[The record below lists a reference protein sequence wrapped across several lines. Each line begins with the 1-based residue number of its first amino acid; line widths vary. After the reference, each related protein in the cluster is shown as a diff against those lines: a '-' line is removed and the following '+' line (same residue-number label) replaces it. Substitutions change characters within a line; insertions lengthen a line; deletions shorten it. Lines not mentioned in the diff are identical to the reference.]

1 MIRPIRLRP
10 EATEAMLIKLIGEQL
25 HDIYSNKSS
34 EEYKMCGDITK
45 SPTYEKIEI
54 GISELKTLKGFNK
67 NDAKDMETMFMTLH
81 KPIFKKMV
89 AEYIAKPEDRNVV
102 FTSIFTIGY
111 RLIVSELSRII
122 ASTEATN
129 KGIVYKPD
137 KTSRHQA
144 MTKFIRYM
152 NSSIETSI
160 DKELKKVKAQNQNN
174 DSNDSAVQEAFNPM
188 AAAAGFVND
197 FMYGMQV
204 MDNIL
209 HAFIS
214 NNNPLS
220 TISSLINLS
229 IESKVKAYDDA
240 VAAYEST
247 KEAYNEYLR
256 TPESQRKKS
265 VIDKYEKMMNKY
277 NMKVDQLKA
286 RIAHY
291 DQRANSKTED
301 DINKA
306 IDDSKKNTS
315 TSPKNNDT
323 TKSSNDNNNDS
334 NDDFDF

>member
-10 EATEAMLIKLIGEQL
+10 EATEAVLIKLIGEQL

-54 GISELKTLKGFNK
+54 GVSELKTLKGFSK

-81 KPIFKKMV
+81 RPIFKKMV

-102 FTSIFTIGY
+102 FTSVFTVGY
-111 RLIVSELSRII
+111 RLLVSELSRII

-137 KTSRHQA
+137 KASRHQA

-160 DKELKKVKAQNQNN
+160 DEELKKVKAQNKNN
-174 DSNDSAVQEAFNPM
+174 ESTVQEAFNPLSI
-188 AAAAGFVND
+188 ATD
-197 FMYGMQV
+197 FIHAMQV
-204 MDNIL
+204 MDNIF
-209 HAFIS
+209 HSFIS

-220 TISSLINLS
+220 TISALINSS
-229 IESKVKAYDDA
+229 IERKVDAYDNA
-240 VAAYEST
+240 VATYEST

-265 VIDKYEKMMNKY
+265 ILKKYEKMMNKY
-277 NMKVDQLKA
+277 NMEVNRLKA
-286 RIAHY
+286 QIAHY

-306 IDDSKKNTS
+306 VDDLKNTK
-315 TSPKNNDT
+315 T
-323 TKSSNDNNNDS
+323 SSNNNTQS
-334 NDDFDF
+334 NDDNDFDF

>member
-10 EATEAMLIKLIGEQL
+10 EATEAVLIKLIGEQL

-54 GISELKTLKGFNK
+54 GVSELKTLKGFSK

-81 KPIFKKMV
+81 RPIFKKMV

-102 FTSIFTIGY
+102 FTSVFTVGY
-111 RLIVSELSRII
+111 RLLVSELSRII

-137 KTSRHQA
+137 KASRHQA

-160 DKELKKVKAQNQNN
+160 DEELKKVKAQNKNN
-174 DSNDSAVQEAFNPM
+174 ESTVQEAFHPL
-188 AAAAGFVND
+188 GVVTGIVND
-197 FMYGMQV
+197 FIQGMQV
-204 MDNIL
+204 MDNIF
-209 HAFIS
+209 HTFIS

-220 TISSLINLS
+220 TISALINLK
-229 IESKVKAYDDA
+229 IESKVKAYDNA
-240 VAAYEST
+240 VATYEST

-265 VIDKYEKMMNKY
+265 ILKKYEKMMNKY
-277 NMKVDQLKA
+277 NMEVNRLKA
-286 RIAHY
+286 QIAHY

-306 IDDSKKNTS
+306 VDDLKNTKTSS
-315 TSPKNNDT
+315 TKST
-323 TKSSNDNNNDS
+323 SSNDNNTQS
-334 NDDFDF
+334 NDDNDFDF

>member
-10 EATEAMLIKLIGEQL
+10 EATEAVLIKLIGEQL

-54 GISELKTLKGFNK
+54 GVSELKTLKGFSK

-81 KPIFKKMV
+81 RPIFKKMV
-89 AEYIAKPEDRNVV
+89 TEYIAKPEDRNVV
-102 FTSIFTIGY
+102 FTSVFTVGY
-111 RLIVSELSRII
+111 RLLVSELSRII

-137 KTSRHQA
+137 KASRHQA

-160 DKELKKVKAQNQNN
+160 DEELKKVKAQNKNN
-174 DSNDSAVQEAFNPM
+174 ESTVQEAFHPLSVVT
-188 AAAAGFVND
+188 GIVND
-197 FMYGMQV
+197 FIQGMQV
-204 MDNIL
+204 MDNIF
-209 HAFIS
+209 HTFIS

-220 TISSLINLS
+220 TISALINLK
-229 IESKVKAYDDA
+229 IESNVRAYDNA
-240 VAAYEST
+240 VATYEST

-265 VIDKYEKMMNKY
+265 ILKKYEKMMNKH
-277 NMKVDQLKA
+277 NMEVNRLKA
-286 RIAHY
+286 QIAHY

-306 IDDSKKNTS
+306 VDDLKNTKTSS
-315 TSPKNNDT
+315 TKST
-323 TKSSNDNNNDS
+323 SSNDNNTQS
-334 NDDFDF
+334 NDDNDFDF

>member
-10 EATEAMLIKLIGEQL
+10 EATEAVLVKLIGEQL
-25 HDIYSNKSS
+25 HDMYSNKSS

-45 SPTYEKIEI
+45 SSSYEKIEI
-54 GISELKTLKGFNK
+54 GISELKSLKGFNK
-67 NDAKDMETMFMTLH
+67 NDAKDIETMFMTLH

-89 AEYIAKPEDRNVV
+89 AEYIAKPEDRNIV
-102 FTSIFTIGY
+102 FTSIFTVGY
-111 RLIVSELSRII
+111 RLIVSELSRIM

-137 KTSRHQA
+137 KMSRNQA

-160 DKELKKVKAQNQNN
+160 DEELKKVKAQNNN
-174 DSNDSAVQEAFNPM
+174 NEPVVQEAFNPM
-188 AAAAGFVND
+188 NLITD
-197 FMYGMQV
+197 FSQAMQV
-204 MDNIL
+204 MDNIV
-209 HAFIS
+209 HRFIS
-214 NNNPLS
+214 GNNPLS

-229 IESKVKAYDDA
+229 IENKVNAYDNA
-240 VAAYEST
+240 VAEYNST

-265 VIDKYEKMMNKY
+265 VLKKYEKMMNKY
-277 NMKVDQLKA
+277 NMKINQLKA
-286 RIAHY
+286 KIAHY

-306 IDDSKKNTS
+306 IADSKNNTS
-315 TSPKNNDT
+315 GPS
-323 TKSSNDNNNDS
+323 TKPSSSNDNTQS
-334 NDDFDF
+334 NDNDDGFDF

>member
-10 EATEAMLIKLIGEQL
+10 EATEAVLIKLIGEQL

-54 GISELKTLKGFNK
+54 GVSELKTLKGFSK

-81 KPIFKKMV
+81 RPIFKKMV
-89 AEYIAKPEDRNVV
+89 TEYIAKPEDRNVV
-102 FTSIFTIGY
+102 FTSVFTVGY
-111 RLIVSELSRII
+111 RLLVSELSRII

-137 KTSRHQA
+137 KASRHQA

-160 DKELKKVKAQNQNN
+160 DEELKKVKAQNKNN
-174 DSNDSAVQEAFNPM
+174 ESTVQEAFNPF
-188 AAAAGFVND
+188 GVVTHVVND
-197 FMYGMQV
+197 FIQGMQV
-204 MDNIL
+204 MDNIF
-209 HAFIS
+209 HTFIS
-214 NNNPLS
+214 SNNPLS
-220 TISSLINLS
+220 TISALINLK
-229 IESKVKAYDDA
+229 IENKVKAYDNA
-240 VAAYEST
+240 VATYEST

-265 VIDKYEKMMNKY
+265 ILKKYEKMMNKY
-277 NMKVDQLKA
+277 NMEVNRLKA
-286 RIAHY
+286 QIAHY

-306 IDDSKKNTS
+306 VDDLKNTK
-315 TSPKNNDT
+315 T
-323 TKSSNDNNNDS
+323 SSNNNTQS
-334 NDDFDF
+334 NDDNDFDF

>member
-10 EATEAMLIKLIGEQL
+10 EATEAVLIKLIGEQL
-25 HDIYSNKSS
+25 QDIYSNKSS
-34 EEYKMCGDITK
+34 EEYKMRGDITK
-45 SPTYEKIEI
+45 SSTYEKIEI

-81 KPIFKKMV
+81 KPIFKNMV
-89 AEYIAKPEDRNVV
+89 NEYIAKPEDRNVV
-102 FTSIFTIGY
+102 FTSIFTVGY

-122 ASTEATN
+122 ASTEATKN
-129 KGIVYKPD
+129 GIVYKPD
-137 KTSRHQA
+137 KASRHQA

-152 NSSIETSI
+152 NSSIEASI
-160 DKELKKVKAQNQNN
+160 DKELKKVKEQNKNN
-174 DSNDSAVQEAFNPM
+174 DSTVQEAFNPM
-188 AAAAGFVND
+188 SIASGFVND

-204 MDNIL
+204 MDSIF

-214 NNNPLS
+214 SNNPLS

-229 IESKVKAYDDA
+229 IESKVIAYDNA

-277 NMKVDQLKA
+277 NMKVNQLKA
-286 RIAHY
+286 KIAHY

-306 IDDSKKNTS
+306 IDDSKKNAS
-315 TSPKNNDT
+315 SSKDNDT
-323 TKSSNDNNNDS
+323 TKSNDDNNN
-334 NDDFDF
+334 NNDFDF

>member
-10 EATEAMLIKLIGEQL
+10 EATEAVLIKLIGEQL

-54 GISELKTLKGFNK
+54 GVSELKTLKGFSK

-81 KPIFKKMV
+81 RPIFKKMV

-102 FTSIFTIGY
+102 FTSVFTVGY
-111 RLIVSELSRII
+111 RLLVSELSRII

-137 KTSRHQA
+137 KASRHQA

-160 DKELKKVKAQNQNN
+160 DEELKKVKAQNKNN
-174 DSNDSAVQEAFNPM
+174 ESTVQEAFHPLSVVT
-188 AAAAGFVND
+188 GIVND
-197 FMYGMQV
+197 FIQGMQV
-204 MDNIL
+204 MDNIF
-209 HAFIS
+209 HTFIS

-229 IESKVKAYDDA
+229 IESKVRAYDNA
-240 VAAYEST
+240 VATYEST

-265 VIDKYEKMMNKY
+265 ILKKYEKMMNKY
-277 NMKVDQLKA
+277 NMEVNRLKA
-286 RIAHY
+286 QIAHY

-306 IDDSKKNTS
+306 VDDLKNTKTSS
-315 TSPKNNDT
+315 TKST
-323 TKSSNDNNNDS
+323 SSNDNNTQS
-334 NDDFDF
+334 NDDNDFDF